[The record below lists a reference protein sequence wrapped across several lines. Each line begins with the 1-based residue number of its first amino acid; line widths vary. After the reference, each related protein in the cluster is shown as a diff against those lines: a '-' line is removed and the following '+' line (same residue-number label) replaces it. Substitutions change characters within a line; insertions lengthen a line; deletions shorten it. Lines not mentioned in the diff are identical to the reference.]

1 MKIERLLKVVFIV
14 LILGFYA
21 CQKDSLDRSPEEP
34 SSLDVKIQVL
44 NKSFNLPVGDTKS
57 AYMET
62 SSIVWDSAHMV
73 VSSIKLEAEMKGFS
87 QHDSIEISYK
97 WTGPQL
103 TNLFDT
109 TITFGNFILQ
119 PGFYDEIEIVVKG
132 SEYDAD
138 AIPIFYLSGVYT
150 KGSATTIPVMVEV
163 YEDVTFK
170 TEKDSVE
177 VTDDNID
184 VTSYVQLY
192 LDELMAGINPYDM
205 DNARLTDGVIIISAD
220 SNRDIYRT
228 LMRNLVKDRK
238 CEYHYYDKHKKKYK
252 HKNNGTH

>member
-103 TNLFDT
+103 TNLFLPLLLLGILYFNPDFT
-109 TITFGNFILQ
+109 TKL
-119 PGFYDEIEIVVKG
+119 K
-132 SEYDAD
+132 
-138 AIPIFYLSGVYT
+138 L
-150 KGSATTIPVMVEV
+150 
-163 YEDVTFK
+163 
-170 TEKDSVE
+170 
-177 VTDDNID
+177 
-184 VTSYVQLY
+184 L
-192 LDELMAGINPYDM
+192 
-205 DNARLTDGVIIISAD
+205 
-220 SNRDIYRT
+220 
-228 LMRNLVKDRK
+228 
-238 CEYHYYDKHKKKYK
+238 
-252 HKNNGTH
+252 